1 MEYNIEEKMEKPLEE
16 YFITDCGLMIR
27 AAFPLGWQDMSV
39 SLEHGKKG
47 SLWIGMKV
55 Y

>member
-1 MEYNIEEKMEKPLEE
+1 MEYNIEEKVQKPLAE

-27 AAFPLGWQDMSV
+27 AASLRWQDMGV